1 MSIASRASRFI
12 LIAITGFS
20 ILPAPAQTQQ
30 PAAARGGD
38 VTVHLPAD
46 FAGNAPAN
54 AWDMLSR
61 LPGFVTVDADED
73 VRGYA
78 GARGNVLIDGARP
91 TSKHEDTKTLLKRI
105 PASAVARIELIR
117 GGVPGIDMAGYA
129 LLANVVRRHEA
140 TSQSAIEAGL
150 LAAAD
155 GWLAPKGQWEYGRRR
170 DGHAL
175 ELAVK
180 LDPELDDDTG
190 RGYIDTFSPDG
201 TRQQRERLD
210 TRTIKKKGEASA
222 AWRQPL
228 AGGQLTLTAAA
239 RGERARTDTRIDA
252 LAPDDGSERVHE
264 DEDTDEAEAGAR
276 YVREFG
282 ERTRLELMATRH
294 QAWLDDRER
303 SHEDDDDETFD
314 ENTRTGESIGRI
326 DLTHAWSDVLTFNG
340 SFEGARNTL
349 RSTTRL
355 QQDGVDV
362 ALPGSDVQIEER
374 RSEAAAGATW
384 KPAPG
389 WMLDAGLRLEQSTI
403 AQTGDS
409 PRQRHFSYPKPRV
422 SVQWDVDAND
432 QLRLALS
439 REVGQLDFE
448 DFVASASLETGR
460 VSAGNAELKPDRTL
474 RSVFTW
480 EHQLWH
486 DAAFTASWTHE
497 RISDVVDRVLVVTDD
512 DIFDAPGNI
521 GDGRRDTLALD
532 LSLPLD
538 GIGFHGGRLT
548 SSMQWRRS
556 RVTDPTTGQ
565 SRPISEEKPV
575 EGSIELTQDLPT
587 LRTHWGIELEHIAE
601 RKTEYRYDE
610 IKRQSEGM
618 GWTVFVEREL
628 GTRWRVRAEA
638 TDLFGRG
645 FKETREKYDGPRS
658 TEPLEEI
665 ERRQRRSPGFVSLT
679 FRCRTGA

>member
-1 MSIASRASRFI
+1 MSTASRASWII
-12 LIAITGFS
+12 LAVALLT
-20 ILPAPAQTQQ
+20 LAARPARAQQ
-30 PAAARGGD
+30 PARGGD
-38 VTVHLPAD
+38 VSVFLPAD
-46 FAGNAPAN
+46 FADSAPAN

-61 LPGFVTVDADED
+61 LPGFVAVDADED

-78 GARGNVLIDGARP
+78 GARGNLLIDGARP
-91 TSKHEDTKTLLKRI
+91 TSKHEDAKTLLKRI
-105 PASAVARIELIR
+105 PAGAVERIELIR

-140 TSQSAIEAGL
+140 TSQTAIEAGL
-150 LAAAD
+150 LAATD
-155 GWLAPKGQWEYGRRR
+155 GWRAPQGQWEYGRRW
-170 DGHAL
+170 DGHTL
-175 ELAVK
+175 DLAVK

-190 RGYIDTFSPDG
+190 RGHIDTFAPDG

-210 TRTIKKKGEASA
+210 TRTTKNKGEASA
-222 AWRQPL
+222 NWRQPL
-228 AGGQLTLTAAA
+228 AGGQLSLNLAA

-252 LAPDDGSERVHE
+252 LAPDEGSERVHE

-294 QAWLDDRER
+294 QAWLDDLER
-303 SHEDDDDETFD
+303 SREDGDDETFG
-314 ENTRTGESIGRI
+314 ENTRTGETIGRI
-326 DLTHAWSDVLTFNG
+326 DLTHAWSDALTLDG
-340 SFEGARNTL
+340 SLEGARNTL

-362 ALPGSDVQIEER
+362 ALPGSDVGIEER
-374 RSEAAAGATW
+374 RSEAAVGATW

-389 WMLDAGLRLEQSTI
+389 WIFDAGLRVERSAL

-409 PRQRHFSYPKPRV
+409 PRERRFSYPKPRL

-460 VSAGNAELKPDRTL
+460 VSAGNAELKPDRTW
-474 RSVFTW
+474 RSALTW
-480 EHQLWH
+480 EHQLWR
-486 DAAFTASWTHE
+486 DAAFTLSWTHE

-512 DIFDAPGNI
+512 DVFDAPGNI

-532 LSLPLD
+532 ISLPLD

-556 RVTDPTTGQ
+556 RVTDPTTGRP
-565 SRPISEEKPV
+565 RPISEEKPV

-587 LRTHWGIELEHIAE
+587 LRTHWGIELEHLAE

-610 IKRQSEGM
+610 IKRKSEGM
-618 GWTVFVEREL
+618 GWTVFVEQEL
-628 GTRWRVRAEA
+628 GTHWRVRAEA

-645 FKETREKYDGPRS
+645 FDETREKYDGPRS

-665 ERRQRRSPGFVSLT
+665 ERRRRRSPGYVSLA
-679 FRCRTGA
+679 FRRSTGG